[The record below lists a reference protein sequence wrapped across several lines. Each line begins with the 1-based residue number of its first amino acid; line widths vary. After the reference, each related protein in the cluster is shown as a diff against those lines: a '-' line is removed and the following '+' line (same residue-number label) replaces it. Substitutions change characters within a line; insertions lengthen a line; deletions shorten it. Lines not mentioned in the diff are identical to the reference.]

1 MAYFPFY
8 VDLKN
13 KDVLLVGAGN
23 VAFHKLNKL
32 VKYECKITV
41 VAKEFSDKV
50 MSLSKEYPEQIEC
63 IHRSFSEYDICGKFC
78 VITATS
84 DEKLNAYI
92 YKLCHER
99 NVLVNSVDDKDKC
112 DFIFSSTI
120 QKGNLSI
127 GVSSG
132 GASPVVTTLLKQD
145 IEKIIPDNIENILIF
160 LENVRRDA
168 KLKIHDNILRK
179 QYLTEIAKACYT
191 QNRVLS
197 NTEIEK
203 FLIKYNNSY

>member
-13 KDVLLVGAGN
+13 KEILLVGAGN

-32 VKYECKITV
+32 VNYECKITV

-50 MSLSKEYPEQIEC
+50 IELSKKYPKQIEC
-63 IHRSFSEYDICGKFC
+63 IHRGFGEYDICGKFC
-78 VITATS
+78 VITATP

-99 NVLVNSVDDKDKC
+99 NILVNSVDDKDKC
-112 DFIFSSTI
+112 DFIFSSMI

-145 IEKIIPDNIENILIF
+145 IEKIIPNNIENILNF
-160 LENVRRDA
+160 LENVRYDA
-168 KLKIHDNILRK
+168 KLKIKDSTLRS
-179 QYLTEIAKACYT
+179 QYLAEIAKICYKE
-191 QNRVLS
+191 NRTL
-197 NTEIEK
+197 NDTEIQK

>member
-8 VDLKN
+8 VEL
-13 KDVLLVGAGN
+13 KDVSVLIVGGGK
-23 VAFHKLNKL
+23 VALHK
-32 VKYECKITV
+32 VKRILDYGPKIKV
-41 VAKEFSDKV
+41 VAKKVDERIKNIKGVEWEEREFEDSDV
-50 MSLSKEYPEQIEC
+50 EGVRFVIAAAGDEELDEHITSLCNDKGIL
-63 IHRSFSEYDICGKFC
+63 I
-78 VITATS
+78 
-84 DEKLNAYI
+84 
-92 YKLCHER
+92 
-99 NVLVNSVDDKDKC
+99 NVVDVKDKC
-112 DFIFSSTI
+112 DFIFSSII